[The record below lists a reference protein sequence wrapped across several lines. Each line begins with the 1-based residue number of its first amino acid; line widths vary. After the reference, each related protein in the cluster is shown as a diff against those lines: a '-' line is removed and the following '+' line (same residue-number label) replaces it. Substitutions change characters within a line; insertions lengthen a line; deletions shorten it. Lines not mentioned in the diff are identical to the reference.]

1 MRTNEIIQEIQRT
14 GPWRPDKDDPQ
25 SDDKVEMPTDLKVI
39 PGAKTMAY
47 RVGKDDVST
56 TKVAATMH
64 IELWDLRGKD
74 LIGRMLLR
82 PMSLHPYH
90 RYFPMSK
97 SMSVVHVN
105 VYNKYRGQGLGQSLY
120 GVATK
125 ILGYTIVS
133 DDTQTPESRKMWVDL
148 QGIPGMEISGWL
160 RISRTR
166 IDPEEARDSNDDRN
180 VERYQSLIAT
190 VQGLPQGKTPVPMP
204 RQRNP
209 HYVYYSFPVMAGPDG
224 KELQAAQQLV
234 AIYTRE
240 HPDDSNRAIEAGLY
254 ARWKG

>member
-1 MRTNEIIQEIQRT
+1 MRANEIIREIQRI
-14 GPWRPDKDDPQ
+14 GSDKPRRDDPQ
-25 SDDKVEMPTDLKVI
+25 SDDKVEMPTNLKVI

-47 RVGKDDVST
+47 RVRKAGLSMT
-56 TKVAATMH
+56 GATIT

-74 LIGRMLLR
+74 QIGWLSLR
-82 PMSLHPYH
+82 PASN
-90 RYFPMSK
+90 FPMPK
-97 SMSVVHVN
+97 SMAVAN
-105 VYNKYRGQGLGQSLY
+105 VEVYGKYRGQGLGQSLY

-209 HYVYYSFPVMAGPDG
+209 YYVYYSFPVMAGPDG

-240 HPDDSNRAIEAGLY
+240 HPEDSRRAINTGLY